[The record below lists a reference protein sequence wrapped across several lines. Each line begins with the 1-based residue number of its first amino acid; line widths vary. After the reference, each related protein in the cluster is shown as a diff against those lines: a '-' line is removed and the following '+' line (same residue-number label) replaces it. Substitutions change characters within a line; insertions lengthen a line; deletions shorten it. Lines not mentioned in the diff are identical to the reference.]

1 MRIWKAVFISE
12 LLVIASLTLALLS
25 FDNKKFK
32 IIACDVGQGDAIL
45 SIYGKIQIL
54 VDGGPDSKVLD
65 CLGKYIPY
73 WDNTLELVI
82 LTHPDKDHFGGLIDV
97 FERYEVLNYL
107 KTKAINSSQDYQVLE
122 SIVGSK
128 GIDTIYATDEFDIRL
143 GKIYLDI
150 LNPKDSSKA
159 YIEDK
164 DLNNLSIVFT
174 LRFKNFE
181 ALLTGDIEIE
191 GINELIKEGKIS
203 EVEYIKIPHHGSKNN
218 ITSGLLRFSSPE
230 VAVISVGENSY
241 GHPNQEVLNLL
252 KKYNINKIYVTSI
265 DKDVIVETDGESWW
279 VKNVN

>member
-1 MRIWKAVFISE
+1 
-12 LLVIASLTLALLS
+12 
-25 FDNKKFK
+25 
-32 IIACDVGQGDAIL
+32 
-45 SIYGKIQIL
+45 
-54 VDGGPDSKVLD
+54 
-65 CLGKYIPY
+65 
-73 WDNTLELVI
+73 
-82 LTHPDKDHFGGLIDV
+82 
-97 FERYEVLNYL
+97 
-107 KTKAINSSQDYQVLE
+107 
-122 SIVGSK
+122 
-128 GIDTIYATDEFDIRL
+128 L

-164 DLNNLSIVFT
+164 DLNNSSIVLT

-241 GHPNQEVLNLL
+241 GHPNQEVLDLL
-252 KKYNINKIYVTSI
+252 QKYNISKTYVTSR
-265 DKDVIVETDGESWW
+265 DKDVIVETDGDFWW

>member
-54 VDGGPDSKVLD
+54 IDGGPDSKVLD

-164 DLNNLSIVFT
+164 DLNNSSIVFT

-241 GHPNQEVLNLL
+241 GHPNQEVLDLL
-252 KKYNINKIYVTSI
+252 QKYNISKTYVTSR
-265 DKDVIVETDGESWW
+265 DRDVIVETDGDFWW

>member
-54 VDGGPDSKVLD
+54 IDGGPDSKVLD

-164 DLNNLSIVFT
+164 DLNNSSIVLT

-241 GHPNQEVLNLL
+241 GHPNQEVLDLL
-252 KKYNINKIYVTSI
+252 QKYNISKTYVTSR
-265 DKDVIVETDGESWW
+265 DKDVIVETDGDFWW

>member
-1 MRIWKAVFISE
+1 MRIWKTVFISE
-12 LLVIASLTLALLS
+12 LLVIASLTLAFLS
-25 FDNKKFK
+25 FDNRKFK

-54 VDGGPDSKVLD
+54 IDGGPDSKVLD

-128 GIDTIYATDEFDIRL
+128 GIDTIYATDELDIRL

-164 DLNNLSIVFT
+164 DLNNSSIVFT

-241 GHPNQEVLNLL
+241 GHPSQEVLDLL
-252 KKYNINKIYVTSI
+252 QKYNISKTYVTSR
-265 DKDVIVETDGESWW
+265 DRDVIVETDGDFWW

>member
-1 MRIWKAVFISE
+1 MRIWKTVCIPE

-159 YIEDK
+159 YTEDK

-241 GHPNQEVLNLL
+241 GHPNQEVLDLL
-252 KKYNINKIYVTSI
+252 QKYNISKTYVTSR
-265 DKDVIVETDGESWW
+265 DKDVIVETDGDFWW

>member
-1 MRIWKAVFISE
+1 MRIWKTVFIFE

-54 VDGGPDSKVLD
+54 IDGGPDSKVLD

-73 WDNTLELVI
+73 WDNILELVI

-128 GIDTIYATDEFDIRL
+128 GMDTIYATDELDIRL

-150 LNPKDSSKA
+150 LNPKDSGEA
-159 YIEDK
+159 YTEDK

-230 VAVISVGENSY
+230 VAIISVGENSY
-241 GHPNQEVLNLL
+241 GHPSQEVFDLL
-252 KKYNINKIYVTSI
+252 KKYNISKIYVTSI